1 MAKNFKKKRLFTVAA
16 LTVLLA
22 LAMLVFAACETGKTY
37 TLTFETGNGSA
48 VSPIKAKAGD
58 KIDLPDEPTLDG
70 HRFDGWYLSEDFS
83 GEKAALPETMPAEN
97 RTYYAKFTA
106 IKTATLTLDA
116 AGGVLE
122 TSVFELEAGE
132 KVWQIVSQA
141 VPSLT
146 GAVFGGWFNGNSAV
160 TENTVMPANGL
171 TLTARYKA
179 SYVVEVYL
187 EDLNGEYGAPTDQ
200 VTFEGGS
207 DWLGREVRLGAS
219 VLKAPEGFLLD
230 QTKTQPITLVA
241 GENVYKAYFYRADG
255 YVYYFVNTPQGAE
268 AEGEMDFATV
278 TYGAPHT
285 VSESMFT
292 VRGYR
297 FAGWSDSPEG
307 EVVYAAGDEI
317 SQVKGTIMLY
327 ARWNYGATDAGGGAD
342 RIYLLMES
350 PLKAVLERPVLGEKT
365 GSYDPDTRLFEF
377 EIADGRTLK
386 GRMHA
391 DGKGFAYFD
400 GDMTLTLTQVDG
412 TAAGKATIALD
423 GLDAALYTPE
433 NGAATEGSYTRVS
446 PSVYQFSSESIRFRF
461 RIEKSDGEDVFV
473 MSDGYEGTYYYY
485 NGGISYPVVILDGFG
500 AAAYLAD
507 SESSLLTGAYAP
519 SGEEIEVTYPNGDGE
534 VRFLC
539 RLGEEQGRTTSG
551 DVVTVTVFYLADDTR
566 GEYAIEDLN
575 GAETYF
581 YSDGFGKAYYGEGA
595 ERREVDY
602 VYYREHGYYVVID
615 GKINYFGFVSMYL
628 DGKNVF
634 GCLNMTAK
642 TGGLAEHNTVWTEEN
657 ARSGFTVKLRILDSR
672 TAAIEVSMTNGR
684 WQRVVTGENTYDED
698 AKIYH
703 FAADWFAPDT
713 ENIKYEQLLAPF
725 YGDFYYKSQGTSSF
739 VIADDAFSEYTV
751 YDGSAVYTLKCN
763 GFGKG
768 SLLKRGDANSVPIVY
783 DYRHGYE
790 TENASYGFISF
801 TLQMSLFTV
810 RVNED
815 TKEGQLVT
823 EFTELE
829 NRLPEQGEKFCFAA
843 VDESGKGSAYISFPD
858 GSGGFVAGI
867 DGAYTAVVF
876 GNADGETVYVEY
888 IFTADFFA
896 QGFEALAQDG
906 YASFVFRYYPAM
918 GNYFFVFDSS
928 EQENYVIDDGESRI
942 EFSVNGDGT
951 AWLNSLLCAVT
962 RDGDEF
968 VLTTASGARGVVRV
982 VGDGTAQLAS
992 SERGTYFALADGTPT
1007 LEKEMLFLDGFGGAT
1022 MQRYVAATETSES
1035 RIEDVASGTYVRLDS
1050 ASGYYEYDVSFADGG
1065 YENFRFAYG
1074 TITVG
1079 NSAVAVYI
1087 LYDESQEESFETS
1100 DGGTLLIDAYG
1111 QATFED
1117 ASGEKRAA
1125 IASRAADTV
1134 IEGRELMRVRV
1145 LDADGKNYGAEKT
1158 YAVSEENGKKR
1169 LLPVDGGLGV
1179 YFLLEG
1185 DKILSE
1191 SKLVLDGLGGGVL
1204 YCGETQS
1211 EVKGTYT
1218 SAERENEWIFRPDGT
1233 EAESFRFALMRGVPT
1248 TEGESFDLFAVYAE
1262 QWECTLLSADWE
1274 VAAFGGYGSG
1284 TFIDRLGRVFSVYC
1298 EIVDENTVRIYGAAF
1313 GEMWLTADFLSG
1325 TFELYDQAPAE

>member
-22 LAMLVFAACETGKTY
+22 LAMLVFASCETGKTY

-58 KIDLPDEPTLDG
+58 KIQLPDEPTLDG

-132 KVWQIVSQA
+132 KVWRIVSQA

-982 VGDGTAQLAS
+982 IGDGTAQLAS

-1087 LYDESQEESFETS
+1087 LYDESREETFETS

-1218 SAERENEWIFRPDGT
+1218 AAERENEWIFRPDGT
-1233 EAESFRFALMRGVPT
+1233 ETESFRFALMRGVPT
-1248 TEGESFDLFAVYAE
+1248 TERESFDLFAVYAE

>member
-446 PSVYQFSSESIRFRF
+446 PSVYQFSSESVRFRF

-500 AAAYLAD
+500 
-507 SESSLLTGAYAP
+507 
-519 SGEEIEVTYPNGDGE
+519 V
-534 VRFLC
+534 
-539 RLGEEQGRTTSG
+539 
-551 DVVTVTVFYLADDTR
+551 
-566 GEYAIEDLN
+566 
-575 GAETYF
+575 
-581 YSDGFGKAYYGEGA
+581 
-595 ERREVDY
+595 
-602 VYYREHGYYVVID
+602 
-615 GKINYFGFVSMYL
+615 
-628 DGKNVF
+628 
-634 GCLNMTAK
+634 
-642 TGGLAEHNTVWTEEN
+642 
-657 ARSGFTVKLRILDSR
+657 
-672 TAAIEVSMTNGR
+672 
-684 WQRVVTGENTYDED
+684 
-698 AKIYH
+698 
-703 FAADWFAPDT
+703 
-713 ENIKYEQLLAPF
+713 
-725 YGDFYYKSQGTSSF
+725 
-739 VIADDAFSEYTV
+739 
-751 YDGSAVYTLKCN
+751 
-763 GFGKG
+763 
-768 SLLKRGDANSVPIVY
+768 
-783 DYRHGYE
+783 
-790 TENASYGFISF
+790 
-801 TLQMSLFTV
+801 
-810 RVNED
+810 
-815 TKEGQLVT
+815 
-823 EFTELE
+823 
-829 NRLPEQGEKFCFAA
+829 
-843 VDESGKGSAYISFPD
+843 
-858 GSGGFVAGI
+858 
-867 DGAYTAVVF
+867 
-876 GNADGETVYVEY
+876 
-888 IFTADFFA
+888 
-896 QGFEALAQDG
+896 
-906 YASFVFRYYPAM
+906 
-918 GNYFFVFDSS
+918 
-928 EQENYVIDDGESRI
+928 
-942 EFSVNGDGT
+942 
-951 AWLNSLLCAVT
+951 
-962 RDGDEF
+962 
-968 VLTTASGARGVVRV
+968 
-982 VGDGTAQLAS
+982 
-992 SERGTYFALADGTPT
+992 
-1007 LEKEMLFLDGFGGAT
+1007 
-1022 MQRYVAATETSES
+1022 
-1035 RIEDVASGTYVRLDS
+1035 
-1050 ASGYYEYDVSFADGG
+1050 
-1065 YENFRFAYG
+1065 
-1074 TITVG
+1074 
-1079 NSAVAVYI
+1079 
-1087 LYDESQEESFETS
+1087 
-1100 DGGTLLIDAYG
+1100 
-1111 QATFED
+1111 
-1117 ASGEKRAA
+1117 
-1125 IASRAADTV
+1125 
-1134 IEGRELMRVRV
+1134 
-1145 LDADGKNYGAEKT
+1145 
-1158 YAVSEENGKKR
+1158 
-1169 LLPVDGGLGV
+1169 
-1179 YFLLEG
+1179 
-1185 DKILSE
+1185 
-1191 SKLVLDGLGGGVL
+1191 
-1204 YCGETQS
+1204 
-1211 EVKGTYT
+1211 
-1218 SAERENEWIFRPDGT
+1218 
-1233 EAESFRFALMRGVPT
+1233 
-1248 TEGESFDLFAVYAE
+1248 
-1262 QWECTLLSADWE
+1262 
-1274 VAAFGGYGSG
+1274 
-1284 TFIDRLGRVFSVYC
+1284 
-1298 EIVDENTVRIYGAAF
+1298 
-1313 GEMWLTADFLSG
+1313 
-1325 TFELYDQAPAE
+1325 

>member
-132 KVWQIVSQA
+132 KVWRIVSQA

-171 TLTARYKA
+171 KLTARYKA

-446 PSVYQFSSESIRFRF
+446 PSVYQFSSESVRFRF

-566 GEYAIEDLN
+566 GEYAIEDLS

-684 WQRVVTGENTYDED
+684 WQRVVTGENTYDGD

-703 FAADWFAPDT
+703 FAAEWFAPDT

-751 YDGSAVYTLKCN
+751 YDGSAVYTLKCD

-888 IFTADFFA
+888 TFTADFFA

-1050 ASGYYEYDVSFADGG
+1050 ASGYYEYGVSFADGG

-1087 LYDESQEESFETS
+1087 LYDESREESFETS

-1218 SAERENEWIFRPDGT
+1218 AAERENEWIFRPDGT

>member
-446 PSVYQFSSESIRFRF
+446 PSVYQFSSESVRFRF

-566 GEYAIEDLN
+566 GEYAIEDLS

-642 TGGLAEHNTVWTEEN
+642 TGGLVEHNTVWTEEN

-684 WQRVVTGENTYDED
+684 WQRVVTGENTYDGD

-703 FAADWFAPDT
+703 FAAEWFAPDT

-751 YDGSAVYTLKCN
+751 YDGSAVYTLKCD

-888 IFTADFFA
+888 TFTADFFA

-1050 ASGYYEYDVSFADGG
+1050 ASGYYEYGVSFADGG

-1087 LYDESQEESFETS
+1087 LYDESREESFETS

-1218 SAERENEWIFRPDGT
+1218 AAERENEWIFRPDGT

>member
-132 KVWQIVSQA
+132 KVWRIVSQA

-446 PSVYQFSSESIRFRF
+446 PSVYQFSSESVRFRF

-566 GEYAIEDLN
+566 GEYAIEDLS

>member
-132 KVWQIVSQA
+132 KVWRIVSQA

-446 PSVYQFSSESIRFRF
+446 PSVYQFSSESVRFRF

-566 GEYAIEDLN
+566 GEYAIEDLS

-751 YDGSAVYTLKCN
+751 YDGSAVYTLKCD